1 MQQKNIHE
9 QAIEGTIQVATIEQ
23 CKSRSLV
30 QLLLFF
36 VSIRLL
42 LPPKSPHYSYQVYHD
57 YHIQCK
63 IFGSVASLLCEHST
77 TATKSTTTTTFSAR
91 SSYCFYHDRHSRV
104 LPLFCR
110 CRATAYRH
118 HAAVS
123 LYLSVSLRSRP
134 NEEFKRLLAFLCV
147 TAVGQLECD
156 SDRHT
161 HTDTETQRL
170 TVDIEILN
178 FVIVAASVCLHGG
191 VLSSTLPPPFAS
203 STCASRARQRFV
215 NTH

>member
-1 MQQKNIHE
+1 MLATTRRHSGEFRSAAKKNIHG
-9 QAIEGTIQVATIEQ
+9 QAFEGTIQVATIEQ
-23 CKSRSLV
+23 CKGILLV

-104 LPLFCR
+104 VPLFCR

-118 HAAVS
+118 HAAFS
-123 LYLSVSLRSRP
+123 LYLSLSLRSRP
-134 NEEFKRLLAFLCV
+134 NEEFVRLRALLCV
-147 TAVGQLECD
+147 MAVGQLECD

-161 HTDTETQRL
+161 HIQTLRHRDQQL
-170 TVDIEILN
+170 TL
-178 FVIVAASVCLHGG
+178 
-191 VLSSTLPPPFAS
+191 
-203 STCASRARQRFV
+203 RY
-215 NTH
+215 